1 MKLDVLS
8 YLLFLGAAM
17 FASPDTVLAQTEKPP
32 VLQKPAIMTLAFIPA
47 TAPLFYGL
55 SSSILAPS
63 ITLKRSDA
71 FDDAMKAIR
80 FLLDV
85 ELSEALKIELDRLG
99 YKVVPI
105 ESFRRKI
112 RTPDLVD
119 YQKLQFVEDALLH
132 VTITHIGARMPRN
145 STFYFPQLNVSG
157 VVITN
162 QSRSTVFDDAVYFGI
177 DADEKDAS
185 LYVGRDGVGSYKD
198 FEELIANAS
207 RLNESFRSAIPI
219 LAKRLAEKMHLK
231 LK

>member
-1 MKLDVLS
+1 MRVGVLS
-8 YLLFLGAAM
+8 YLLFLGTAM
-17 FASPDTVLAQTEKPP
+17 FACSNTALAQTEKPP
-32 VLQKPAIMTLAFIPA
+32 VLQKTVIKTLAFIPA
-47 TAPLFYGL
+47 TAPFIYGL

-63 ITLKRSDA
+63 VTLKRSDA

-80 FLLDV
+80 FVLDV
-85 ELSEALKIELDRLG
+85 ELSDALKIELGRLG
-99 YKVVPI
+99 YKVMPI
-105 ESFRRKI
+105 ENFRRKI

-132 VTITHIGARMPRN
+132 LTITHIGARMPRN

-162 QSRSTVFDDAVYFGI
+162 QSRSTVFDDAVYYGV

-185 LYVGRDGVGSYKD
+185 LYVGRDGFGGYKD

-207 RLNESFRSAIPI
+207 RLNESFQSAIPI